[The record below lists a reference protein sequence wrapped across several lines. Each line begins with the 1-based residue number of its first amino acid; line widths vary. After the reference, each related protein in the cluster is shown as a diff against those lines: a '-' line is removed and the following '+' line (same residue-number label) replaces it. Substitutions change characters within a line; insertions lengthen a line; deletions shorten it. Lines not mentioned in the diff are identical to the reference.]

1 MFYSINLKTRCI
13 VLVTKKLYQKTQQEV
28 SLLGF
33 GCMRFP
39 VIDGDDNRIDYEKS
53 VEMIDFAYKSGVNY
67 FDTAYGY
74 HGGESEKFV
83 GVALKRYPRE
93 SFFLA
98 SKMPPWFVKE
108 EADIEKIFNNQLE
121 RCQVDYFDFY
131 LEHSLND
138 ENYDKLEKYNTY
150 EFLTQ
155 KKKEGKIRN
164 LGFSFHGS
172 LECLERILSDHEW
185 DFVQLQYNYLDA
197 ETGSAQKEYEMIKKY
212 NLPLIVM
219 EPVRGGALAN
229 LCEEANALLKKAEP
243 DKSIA
248 SWAIRFAASN
258 ESVLTVL
265 SGMSTSEQVEDN
277 IRTMSDFKP
286 LTEDENTLLSEAA
299 KIFKEYFSI
308 PCTKCRYCTKDCP
321 QGIDIPEML
330 SIWGRYRLEKNAG
343 DFLKRYNNV
352 EKNQRADRCISCR
365 LCESFCPQSIQI
377 TDLMNKIKDLYIE
390 LSANK

>member
-1 MFYSINLKTRCI
+1 M
-13 VLVTKKLYQKTQQEV
+13 VTKKIFKKTNNEI

-39 VIDGDDNRIDYEKS
+39 VLESDDTKIDYDKS
-53 VEMIDFAYKSGVNY
+53 LEMIDYAYKNGVNY

-93 SFFLA
+93 SFYLA

-108 EADIEKIFNNQLE
+108 KDDIERIFNDQLNK
-121 RCQVDYFDFY
+121 CQVEYFDFY
-131 LEHSLND
+131 LEHALND
-138 ENYDKLEKYNTY
+138 ENYDKLESYDTYN
-150 EFLTQ
+150 FLLE

-172 LECLERILSDHEW
+172 LECLERILADHEW
-185 DFVQLQYNYLDA
+185 DFVQLQYNYLDTEISNA
-197 ETGSAQKEYEMIKKY
+197 EKEYQLIKKY

-219 EPVRGGALAN
+219 EPVRGGALSN
-229 LCEEANALLKKAEP
+229 LCDEANALLKNARP
-243 DKSIA
+243 DSSIA

-258 ESVLTVL
+258 DNILTVL
-265 SGMSTSEQVEDN
+265 SGMSNDEQVKDN
-277 IRTMSDFKP
+277 IKTMTDFEKIS
-286 LTEDENTLLSEAA
+286 EDETIILKKAA
-299 KIFKEYFSI
+299 EIFKEYFSV

-330 SIWGRYRLEKNAG
+330 NIWGKYRLEKNAE
-343 DFLKRYNNV
+343 DYTKRYNNIDV
-352 EKNQRADRCISCR
+352 SAHAAKCISCKI
-365 LCESFCPQSIQI
+365 CESYCPQQIKISDIMSDMKEINKNLSIE
-377 TDLMNKIKDLYIE
+377 N
-390 LSANK
+390 

>member
-1 MFYSINLKTRCI
+1 MVTR
-13 VLVTKKLYQKTQQEV
+13 KLYEKNNCEI

-39 VIDGDDNRIDYEKS
+39 VLDSDDSRIDYETAL
-53 VEMIDFAYKSGVNY
+53 EMIDYAYKNGVNY

-83 GVALKRYPRE
+83 GVALKRYPRD

-108 EADIEKIFNNQLE
+108 KSDLERIFNEQLE

-138 ENYDKLEKYNTY
+138 ENYDKLESFDTY
-150 EFLTQ
+150 EFLME

-172 LECLERILSDHEW
+172 LECLERITSDHEW

-197 ETGSAQKEYEMIKKY
+197 SNSNTLKEYEIIKKY

-229 LCEEANALLKKAEP
+229 LCDEANAILKEAKP

-248 SWAIRFAASN
+248 SWAIRYAASN
-258 ESVLTVL
+258 DSILTVL
-265 SGMSTSEQVEDN
+265 SGMSDESQVKDN
-277 IRTMSDFKP
+277 IETMTDFEKI
-286 LTEDENTLLSEAA
+286 TDDEQEALDKA
-299 KIFKEYFSI
+299 VEIFKEYFTV

-330 SIWGRYRLEKNAG
+330 ALWGRYRLEKR
-343 DFLKRYNNV
+343 DSDYVERYHRVPEEARSAN
-352 EKNQRADRCISCR
+352 CIGCH
-365 LCESFCPQSIQI
+365 LCESFCPQGI
-377 TDLMNKIKDLYIE
+377 KIVDIMDNMKE
-390 LSANK
+390 LNSKLGVND

>member
-1 MFYSINLKTRCI
+1 M
-13 VLVTKKLYQKTQQEV
+13 VTKKIFKKTNNEI

-39 VIDGDDNRIDYEKS
+39 VLGSDDTKIDYDKS
-53 VEMIDFAYKSGVNY
+53 LEMIDYAYKNGVNY

-93 SFFLA
+93 SFYLA

-108 EADIEKIFNNQLE
+108 KDDIERIFNDQLNK
-121 RCQVDYFDFY
+121 CQVEYFDFY
-131 LEHSLND
+131 LEHALND
-138 ENYDKLEKYNTY
+138 ENYDKLESYDTYN
-150 EFLTQ
+150 FLLE

-172 LECLERILSDHEW
+172 LECLERILADHEW
-185 DFVQLQYNYLDA
+185 DFVQLQYNYLDTEISNA
-197 ETGSAQKEYEMIKKY
+197 EKEYQLIKKY

-219 EPVRGGALAN
+219 EPVRGGALSN
-229 LCEEANALLKKAEP
+229 LCEEANALLKNARP
-243 DKSIA
+243 DSSIA

-258 ESVLTVL
+258 DNILTVL
-265 SGMSTSEQVEDN
+265 SGMSNDEQVKDN
-277 IRTMSDFKP
+277 IKTMTDFEKIS
-286 LTEDENTLLSEAA
+286 EDETIILKRAA
-299 KIFKEYFSI
+299 EIFKEYFSV

-330 SIWGRYRLEKNAG
+330 NIWGKYRLEKNAE
-343 DFLKRYNNV
+343 DYTKRYNNIDV
-352 EKNQRADRCISCR
+352 SAHAAKCISCKI
-365 LCESFCPQSIQI
+365 CESYCPQQIKISDIMSDMKEINKKLSIE
-377 TDLMNKIKDLYIE
+377 N
-390 LSANK
+390 

>member
-1 MFYSINLKTRCI
+1 MVKKTI
-13 VLVTKKLYQKTQQEV
+13 FHKTNQEV

-39 VIDGDDNRIDYEKS
+39 LLGNDDSKIDYELS
-53 VEMIDFAYKSGVNY
+53 LEMIDYAYKNGVNY

-83 GVALKRYPRE
+83 GVALKRYPRD

-108 EADIEKIFNNQLE
+108 KSDLERIFNEQLE

-138 ENYDKLEKYNTY
+138 ENYDKLQQFNAY
-150 EFLTQ
+150 EFLMQ

-172 LECLERILSDHEW
+172 LECLKKILSDHEW
-185 DFVQLQYNYLDA
+185 DFVQLQYNYLDVEISNA
-197 ETGSAQKEYEMIKKY
+197 EKEYQLIKKY
-212 NLPLIVM
+212 NLPLIIM
-219 EPVRGGALAN
+219 EPVRGGTLAN
-229 LCEEANALLKKAEP
+229 LCEEANALLKDAKP
-243 DKSIA
+243 DESIA
-248 SWAIRFAASN
+248 SWAIKFAASN
-258 ESVLTVL
+258 ESILTVL
-265 SGMSTSEQVEDN
+265 SGMSTPEQVKDN
-277 IRTMSDFKP
+277 INTLSDFDGMND
-286 LTEDENTLLSEAA
+286 DELSTLKKAA
-299 KIFKEYFSI
+299 QIFKDYFSV

-330 SIWGRYRLEKNAG
+330 SIWGRYRLDKDIEGYK
-343 DFLKRYNNV
+343 KRYLNV
-352 EKNQRADRCISCR
+352 DENSRADKCISCK
-365 LCESFCPQSIQI
+365 LCESYCPQSIKI
-377 TDLMNKIKDLYIE
+377 SEIMDDMKKINADLSI
-390 LSANK
+390 

>member
-1 MFYSINLKTRCI
+1 MVTRKI
-13 VLVTKKLYQKTQQEV
+13 YPKTQEEV

-39 VIDGDDNRIDYEKS
+39 VIDGDDSRIDYEKS
-53 VEMIDFAYKSGVNY
+53 LEMIDFAYKNGVNY

-83 GVALKRYPRE
+83 GVALKKYERE

-108 EADIEKIFNNQLE
+108 ESDLERIFNEQLE

-131 LEHSLND
+131 LEHSLNE
-138 ENYDKLEKYNTY
+138 ENYNKLESFNTY
-150 EFLTQ
+150 EFLMN

-172 LECLERILSDHEW
+172 LECLERIVSDHEW
-185 DFVQLQYNYLDA
+185 DFVQLQYNYLDT
-197 ETGSAQKEYEMIKKY
+197 EISNTKKEYEIIKKH

-229 LCEEANALLKKAEP
+229 LCEDANAILKSARPEE
-243 DKSIA
+243 SIA

-258 ESVLTVL
+258 DSILTVL
-265 SGMSTSEQVEDN
+265 SGMSDENQVADN
-277 IRTMSDFKP
+277 IRTMTDFEKI
-286 LTEDENTLLSEAA
+286 TENDEEALNKA
-299 KIFKEYFSI
+299 VKIFKDYFTI

-330 SIWGRYRLEKNAG
+330 NIWGRYKLEKRADDYKN
-343 DFLKRYNNV
+343 RYNKV
-352 EKNQRADRCISCR
+352 EGAKANDCISCR
-365 LCESFCPQSIQI
+365 LCESYCPQNISIADIMNSMKELNSSLSI
-377 TDLMNKIKDLYIE
+377 TD
-390 LSANK
+390 

>member
-1 MFYSINLKTRCI
+1 MVNKTI
-13 VLVTKKLYQKTQQEV
+13 FSKTKQEV

-39 VIDGDDNRIDYEKS
+39 LLENDDTKIDYDLS
-53 VEMIDFAYKSGVNY
+53 LEMIDYAYKNGVNY

-108 EADIEKIFNNQLE
+108 EADLEKIFNNQLE

-138 ENYDKLEKYNTY
+138 ENYDKLEKFNAY

-185 DFVQLQYNYLDA
+185 DFVQLQYNYLDVEISNA
-197 ETGSAQKEYEMIKKY
+197 EKEYQMIKKY
-212 NLPLIVM
+212 NLPLIIM

-229 LCEEANALLKKAEP
+229 LCEEANTLLKEARP
-243 DKSIA
+243 DESIA

-258 ESVLTVL
+258 ESILTVL
-265 SGMSTSEQVEDN
+265 SGMSTPEQVKDN
-277 IRTMSDFKP
+277 I
-286 LTEDENTLLSEAA
+286 NTLTDFDKLSNDELELLKKAA
-299 KIFKEYFSI
+299 EIFKDYFSV
-308 PCTKCRYCTKDCP
+308 PCTKCRYCTKDGP

-330 SIWGRYRLEKNAG
+330 NIWGRYRLEKDGSGYKNRYLKIDENA
-343 DFLKRYNNV
+343 
-352 EKNQRADRCISCR
+352 RADKCISCK
-365 LCESFCPQSIQI
+365 LCESYCPQNIKISSILDDMKKLNA
-377 TDLMNKIKDLYIE
+377 DL
-390 LSANK
+390 LSD

>member
-1 MFYSINLKTRCI
+1 MKNDEVFTLVNKVIFPKTNE
-13 VLVTKKLYQKTQQEV
+13 KV

-39 VIDGDDNRIDYEKS
+39 VLENDDSKINYEAS
-53 VEMIDFAYKSGVNY
+53 LEMIDYAYKNGVNY

-83 GVALKRYPRE
+83 GVALKRYPRD

-108 EADIEKIFNNQLE
+108 EADLERIFNEQLQ

-138 ENYDKLEKYNTY
+138 ENYDKLQKFNTY
-150 EFLTQ
+150 EFLVQ

-172 LECLERILSDHEW
+172 LDCLERILADHEW
-185 DFVQLQYNYLDA
+185 DFVQLQYNYLDV
-197 ETGSAQKEYEMIKKY
+197 EISDTEKEYQLIKKY
-212 NLPLIVM
+212 NLPLIIM

-229 LCEEANALLKKAEP
+229 LCEEANALLKETKP
-243 DKSIA
+243 DESIA
-248 SWAIRFAASN
+248 SWAIKFAASN
-258 ESVLTVL
+258 ESILTVL
-265 SGMSTSEQVEDN
+265 SGMSTLDQVKDN
-277 IRTMSDFKP
+277 IETLSDFSK
-286 LTEDENTLLSEAA
+286 LNDDELSTLKKAA
-299 KIFKEYFSI
+299 QIFKDYFSV

-330 SIWGRYRLEKNAG
+330 NIWGRYRLNKDVDG
-343 DFLKRYNNV
+343 YKKRYLDVDENS
-352 EKNQRADRCISCR
+352 RADKCISCK
-365 LCESFCPQSIQI
+365 LCESYCPQSIKI
-377 TDLMNKIKDLYIE
+377 SEILDDMKKLNADFFTDN
-390 LSANK
+390 

>member
-1 MFYSINLKTRCI
+1 MVSKKVYP
-13 VLVTKKLYQKTQQEV
+13 VTNDEV

-39 VIDGDDNRIDYEKS
+39 VIDGDDKKIDYEKS
-53 VEMIDFAYKSGVNY
+53 LEMIDYAYKNGVNY

-108 EADIEKIFNNQLE
+108 KSDIERIFNEQLE
-121 RCQVDYFDFY
+121 RCQVEYFDFY

-138 ENYDKLEKYNTY
+138 ENYDKLESYDTYN
-150 EFLTQ
+150 FLIE

-172 LECLERILSDHEW
+172 LECLERIVSDHEW
-185 DFVQLQYNYLDA
+185 DFCQLQYNYLDT
-197 ETGSAQKEYEMIKKY
+197 EISNAQKEYEIIRKH

-229 LCEEANALLKKAEP
+229 LCDEANAILKEARP

-258 ESVLTVL
+258 DNILTVL
-265 SGMSTSEQVEDN
+265 SGMSNEEQVKDN
-277 IRTMSDFKP
+277 IATMTDFEKITESDAVALDK
-286 LTEDENTLLSEAA
+286 AA
-299 KIFKEYFSI
+299 KIFKEYFSV

-330 SIWGRYRLEKNAG
+330 SLWGRYRLHKNES
-343 DFLKRYNNV
+343 DYIERYHKV
-352 EKNQRADRCISCR
+352 EEQARAKNCISCH
-365 LCESFCPQSIQI
+365 LCESFCPQNIKIVDIMDDLKELNEKLGI
-377 TDLMNKIKDLYIE
+377 TD
-390 LSANK
+390 

>member
-1 MFYSINLKTRCI
+1 MVTR
-13 VLVTKKLYQKTQQEV
+13 KLFEKNNREI

-39 VIDGDDNRIDYEKS
+39 VLDSDDTKIDYEKS
-53 VEMIDFAYKSGVNY
+53 LEMIDIAYKNGVNY

-108 EADIEKIFNNQLE
+108 EADLERIFNEQLE

-138 ENYDKLEKYNTY
+138 ENYDKLESFNTY
-150 EFLTQ
+150 EFLM
-155 KKKEGKIRN
+155 KKKQEGKIRN

-172 LECLERILSDHEW
+172 LECLERITSDHKW

-197 ETGSAQKEYEMIKKY
+197 VNADTLKEYEIIKKH

-219 EPVRGGALAN
+219 EPVRGGALAD
-229 LCEEANALLKKAEP
+229 LCDEANSILKETNP

-248 SWAIRFAASN
+248 SWAIRYAASN
-258 ESVLTVL
+258 ESVITVL
-265 SGMSTSEQVEDN
+265 SGMSDENQVKDN
-277 IRTMSDFKP
+277 IETMTDFEK
-286 LTEDENTLLSEAA
+286 LTETEQAA
-299 KIFKEYFSI
+299 LDKAVQIFREYFTV

-321 QGIDIPEML
+321 QGINIPEML
-330 SIWGRYRLEKNAG
+330 AVWGKYRLEKRDN
-343 DFLKRYNNV
+343 DYIDRYHRV
-352 EKNQRADRCISCR
+352 AEGSRAADCIGCH
-365 LCESFCPQSIQI
+365 LCESFCPQSI
-377 TDLMNKIKDLYIE
+377 KIVDIMDNLKALNVKLGVND
-390 LSANK
+390 

>member
-1 MFYSINLKTRCI
+1 MVTR
-13 VLVTKKLYQKTQQEV
+13 KLFEKNNREI

-39 VIDGDDNRIDYEKS
+39 VLDSDDSKIDYERAL
-53 VEMIDFAYKSGVNY
+53 EMIDIAYKSGVNY

-83 GVALKRYPRE
+83 GTALKRYPRE

-98 SKMPPWFVKE
+98 SKMPPWFVKT
-108 EADIEKIFNNQLE
+108 EADLERIFSEQLE

-138 ENYDKLEKYNTY
+138 ENYDKLESFNTY
-150 EFLTQ
+150 EFLLQ
-155 KKKEGKIRN
+155 KKKEGKIKN

-172 LECLERILSDHEW
+172 LECLERITNDHEW

-197 ETGSAQKEYEMIKKY
+197 VNSNTLKEYEIISKY

-229 LCEEANALLKKAEP
+229 LCDEANAILKAAEP
-243 DKSIA
+243 DMSIA
-248 SWAIRFAASN
+248 SWAIRYAASN
-258 ESVLTVL
+258 DSILTVL
-265 SGMSTSEQVEDN
+265 SGMSDENQVRDN
-277 IRTMSDFKP
+277 IKTMIDFKK
-286 LTEDENTLLSEAA
+286 LSETEEKVLDKAV
-299 KIFKEYFSI
+299 KIFKEYFTV

-330 SIWGRYRLEKNAG
+330 ALWGRYRLEKRENDYAE
-343 DFLKRYNNV
+343 RYHRIT
-352 EKNQRADRCISCR
+352 EGSRAADCIGCH
-365 LCESFCPQSIQI
+365 LCESFCPQGI
-377 TDLMNKIKDLYIE
+377 KIVDIMDSLKE
-390 LSANK
+390 LNSKLGFND

>member
-1 MFYSINLKTRCI
+1 M
-13 VLVTKKLYQKTQQEV
+13 VTKKVYQKTNEEV

-39 VIDGDDNRIDYEKS
+39 VIDGDDSKIDYEKS
-53 VEMIDFAYKSGVNY
+53 LEMIDYAYKNGVNY

-83 GVALKRYPRE
+83 GVALSRYPRE

-108 EADIEKIFNNQLE
+108 EADLEKIFNEQLE

-138 ENYDKLEKYNTY
+138 DNYDKLESFNTY
-150 EFLTQ
+150 EFLMQ

-172 LECLERILSDHEW
+172 LECLERITADHEW
-185 DFVQLQYNYLDA
+185 DFVQLQYNYLDTEISNA
-197 ETGSAQKEYEMIKKY
+197 LKEYEIVKKH

-229 LCEEANALLKKAEP
+229 LCEEANEILKNARP

-248 SWAIRFAASN
+248 SWAVRFAASN
-258 ESVLTVL
+258 DSILTVL
-265 SGMSTSEQVEDN
+265 SGMSDENQVKDN
-277 IRTMSDFKP
+277 IEAMTDFEKI
-286 LTEDENTLLSEAA
+286 TENDKIALDKAV
-299 KIFKEYFSI
+299 KIFKEYFSV

-330 SIWGRYRLEKNAG
+330 SLWGKYRLEKRDA
-343 DFLKRYNNV
+343 DYIERYHRV
-352 EKNQRADRCISCR
+352 EESARAKNCISCH
-365 LCESFCPQSIQI
+365 LCESFCPQNIKIVDIMNSLKELNKKFGI
-377 TDLMNKIKDLYIE
+377 TD
-390 LSANK
+390 

>member
-1 MFYSINLKTRCI
+1 MVNKTI
-13 VLVTKKLYQKTQQEV
+13 FSKTKQEV

-39 VIDGDDNRIDYEKS
+39 LLENDDTKIDYDLS
-53 VEMIDFAYKSGVNY
+53 LEMIDYAYKNGVNY

-108 EADIEKIFNNQLE
+108 EADLEKIFNNQLE

-138 ENYDKLEKYNTY
+138 ENYDKLEKFNAY

-185 DFVQLQYNYLDA
+185 DFVQLQYNYLDVEISNA
-197 ETGSAQKEYEMIKKY
+197 EKEYQMIKKY
-212 NLPLIVM
+212 NLPLIIM

-229 LCEEANALLKKAEP
+229 LCEEANTLLKEARP
-243 DKSIA
+243 DESIA

-258 ESVLTVL
+258 ESILTVL
-265 SGMSTSEQVEDN
+265 SVMSTPEQVKDN
-277 IRTMSDFKP
+277 I
-286 LTEDENTLLSEAA
+286 NTLTDFNKLSNDELKLLKKAA
-299 KIFKEYFSI
+299 EIFKG
-308 PCTKCRYCTKDCP
+308 KK
-321 QGIDIPEML
+321 
-330 SIWGRYRLEKNAG
+330 
-343 DFLKRYNNV
+343 
-352 EKNQRADRCISCR
+352 
-365 LCESFCPQSIQI
+365 
-377 TDLMNKIKDLYIE
+377 
-390 LSANK
+390 

>member
-1 MFYSINLKTRCI
+1 M
-13 VLVTKKLYQKTQQEV
+13 VTKKLFEKTNDEI

-39 VIDGDDNRIDYEKS
+39 VIDGEDNKIDYEKS
-53 VEMIDFAYKSGVNY
+53 LEMIDSAYRNGVNY
-67 FDTAYGY
+67 FDTAFGY

-93 SFFLA
+93 SFYLA

-108 EADIEKIFNNQLE
+108 KSDLERIFNEQLE
-121 RCQVDYFDFY
+121 RCQVEYFDFY

-138 ENYDKLEKYNTY
+138 ENYDKLEAFDTYN
-150 EFLTQ
+150 FLLD

-172 LECLERILSDHEW
+172 LECLERITSDHEW
-185 DFVQLQYNYLDA
+185 DFCQLQYNYLDA
-197 ETGSAQKEYEMIKKY
+197 ETSDTLKEYEIIKKH

-229 LCEEANALLKKAEP
+229 LCDEANALLKAERP
-243 DKSIA
+243 NESIA
-248 SWAIRFAASN
+248 SWAIRYAASN
-258 ESVLTVL
+258 DSILTVL
-265 SGMSTSEQVEDN
+265 SGMSDENQVKDN
-277 IRTMSDFKP
+277 IKTMSDFQP
-286 LTEDENTLLSEAA
+286 ITENDKIVLDKAV
-299 KIFKEYFSI
+299 KIFKEYFNV

-330 SIWGRYRLEKNAG
+330 NIWGRYRLEKRAEDYIN
-343 DFLKRYNNV
+343 RYHKV
-352 EKNQRADRCISCR
+352 EESARAKNCISCH
-365 LCESFCPQSIQI
+365 LCESFCPQNIKIVDIMNSIKKLNKELGI
-377 TDLMNKIKDLYIE
+377 TD
-390 LSANK
+390 

>member
-1 MFYSINLKTRCI
+1 M
-13 VLVTKKLYQKTQQEV
+13 VTKKVYQKTQQEI

-39 VIDGDDNRIDYEKS
+39 VIDGEDNKIDYEKS
-53 VEMIDFAYKSGVNY
+53 TEMIDFAYNNGVNY

-108 EADIEKIFNNQLE
+108 KDDVDRIFNDQLNK
-121 RCQVDYFDFY
+121 CQVEYFDFY
-131 LEHSLND
+131 LEHALND
-138 ENYDKLEKYNTY
+138 ENYDKLESYDTYNY
-150 EFLTQ
+150 LIE

-172 LECLERILSDHEW
+172 LECLERILADHEW
-185 DFVQLQYNYLDA
+185 DFVQLQYNYLDTA
-197 ETGSAQKEYEMIKKY
+197 TGNAQKEYEIIKKY

-219 EPVRGGALAN
+219 EPVRGGSLAD
-229 LCEEANALLKKAEP
+229 LCEEANALLKNAEP
-243 DKSIA
+243 EKSIA

-258 ESVLTVL
+258 ENILTVL
-265 SGMSTSEQVEDN
+265 SGMSNAEQVEDN
-277 IRTMSDFKP
+277 IKTMTDFKP
-286 LTEDENTLLSEAA
+286 LNDNETAILSEAT

-330 SIWGRYRLEKNAG
+330 NIWGKYRLEKDAE
-343 DFLKRYNNV
+343 DFIKRYNKV
-352 EKNQRADRCISCR
+352 EEDQRADKCISCR
-365 LCESFCPQSIQI
+365 LCESFCPQSIEIADYMSKI
-377 TDLMNKIKDLYIE
+377 TDLYNE
-390 LSANK
+390 LSAEK

>member
-1 MFYSINLKTRCI
+1 M
-13 VLVTKKLYQKTQQEV
+13 VTKKVYPKTNDEI

-39 VIDGDDNRIDYEKS
+39 VIDGDDKKIDYEKS
-53 VEMIDFAYKSGVNY
+53 LGMIDFAYKNGVNY

-93 SFFLA
+93 SFYLA

-108 EADIEKIFNNQLE
+108 KSDIERIFNDQLE
-121 RCQVDYFDFY
+121 KCQVDYFDFY
-131 LEHSLND
+131 LEHALD
-138 ENYDKLEKYNTY
+138 DGNYDKLESYDTYN
-150 EFLTQ
+150 FLME

-172 LECLERILSDHEW
+172 LECLERILADHEW
-185 DFVQLQYNYLDA
+185 DFCQLQYNYLDT
-197 ETGSAQKEYEMIKKY
+197 EISNAQKEYELIKKY

-229 LCEEANALLKKAEP
+229 LCDESNAILKEARP

-258 ESVLTVL
+258 DSILTVL
-265 SGMSTSEQVEDN
+265 SGMSNEEQVKDN
-277 IRTMSDFKP
+277 IETMTDFEKITESDTVAIDK
-286 LTEDENTLLSEAA
+286 AV
-299 KIFKEYFSI
+299 KIFKEYFTV

-330 SIWGRYRLEKNAG
+330 NIWGRYRLHKNEN
-343 DFLKRYNNV
+343 DYIERYHKV
-352 EKNQRADRCISCR
+352 EESARAKNCISCH
-365 LCESFCPQSIQI
+365 LCESFCPQSIKIVDILDNMKEINEKLGI
-377 TDLMNKIKDLYIE
+377 TD
-390 LSANK
+390 

>member
-1 MFYSINLKTRCI
+1 MVNKTI
-13 VLVTKKLYQKTQQEV
+13 FSKTKQEV

-39 VIDGDDNRIDYEKS
+39 LLENDDTKIDYDLS
-53 VEMIDFAYKSGVNY
+53 LEMIDYAYKNGVNY

-108 EADIEKIFNNQLE
+108 EADLEKIFNNQLE

-138 ENYDKLEKYNTY
+138 ENYDKLEKFNAY

-185 DFVQLQYNYLDA
+185 DFVQLQYNYLDVEISNA
-197 ETGSAQKEYEMIKKY
+197 EKEYQMIKKY
-212 NLPLIVM
+212 NLPLIIM

-229 LCEEANALLKKAEP
+229 LCEEANTLLKEARP
-243 DKSIA
+243 DESIA

-258 ESVLTVL
+258 ESILTVL
-265 SGMSTSEQVEDN
+265 SGMSTPEQVKDN
-277 IRTMSDFKP
+277 I
-286 LTEDENTLLSEAA
+286 NTLTDFNKLSNDELKLLKKAA
-299 KIFKEYFSI
+299 EIFKDYFSV

-330 SIWGRYRLEKNAG
+330 NIWGRYRLEKDGSGYKNRYLKIDENA
-343 DFLKRYNNV
+343 
-352 EKNQRADRCISCR
+352 RADKCISCK
-365 LCESFCPQSIQI
+365 LCESYCPQNIKISSILDDMKKLNA
-377 TDLMNKIKDLYIE
+377 DL
-390 LSANK
+390 LSD

>member
-1 MFYSINLKTRCI
+1 MFILVNKVIFPKTN
-13 VLVTKKLYQKTQQEV
+13 QAV

-39 VIDGDDNRIDYEKS
+39 LLENDDSKIDYELS
-53 VEMIDFAYKSGVNY
+53 LEMIDYAYKNGVNY

-108 EADIEKIFNNQLE
+108 ESDLERIFNEQLE
-121 RCQVDYFDFY
+121 RCQVEYFDFY

-138 ENYDKLEKYNTY
+138 ENYDKLQKFNTY
-150 EFLTQ
+150 EFLMQ

-185 DFVQLQYNYLDA
+185 DFVQLQYNYLDIEISNA
-197 ETGSAQKEYEMIKKY
+197 EKEYQLIKKY
-212 NLPLIVM
+212 NLPLIIM

-229 LCEEANALLKKAEP
+229 LCEDANALLKEAKPEE
-243 DKSIA
+243 SIA
-248 SWAIRFAASN
+248 SWAIKFAASN
-258 ESVLTVL
+258 ESILTVL
-265 SGMSTSEQVEDN
+265 SGMSTPEQVKDN
-277 IRTMSDFKP
+277 IETLSDFRK
-286 LTEDENTLLSEAA
+286 LNDEELSVLKKAG
-299 KIFKEYFSI
+299 KIFKDYFSV

-330 SIWGRYRLEKNAG
+330 SIWGRYRLDKDIDGYKRRYLDVDENA
-343 DFLKRYNNV
+343 
-352 EKNQRADRCISCR
+352 RADKCISCK
-365 LCESFCPQSIQI
+365 LCESYCPQSI
-377 TDLMNKIKDLYIE
+377 KISEILNDMKKINDTFSI
-390 LSANK
+390 

>member
-1 MFYSINLKTRCI
+1 M
-13 VLVTKKLYQKTQQEV
+13 VTKKVFPKTNEEI

-39 VIDGDDNRIDYEKS
+39 VIDGEDNRIDYEKS
-53 VEMIDFAYKSGVNY
+53 LEMIDYAYKNGVNY

-108 EADIEKIFNNQLE
+108 KADLEKIFNDQLKK
-121 RCQVDYFDFY
+121 CQVDYFDFY
-131 LEHSLND
+131 LEHSLNE
-138 ENYDKLEKYNTY
+138 ENYNKLESFDTHN
-150 EFLTQ
+150 FLLQ

-172 LECLERILSDHEW
+172 LECLERITSEHEW

-197 ETGSAQKEYEMIKKY
+197 EISNTLKEYEIIKKH

-229 LCEEANALLKKAEP
+229 LCDEANSILKEVNP

-248 SWAIRFAASN
+248 SWAIRYAASN
-258 ESVLTVL
+258 DSILTVL
-265 SGMSTSEQVEDN
+265 SGMSDENQVKDN
-277 IRTMSDFKP
+277 IETMTDFEKI
-286 LTEDENTLLSEAA
+286 TEKESIALDEATR
-299 KIFKEYFSI
+299 IFKEYFSV

-330 SIWGRYRLEKNAG
+330 SLWGRYRLEKKEN
-343 DFLKRYNNV
+343 DYIERYNRV
-352 EKNQRADRCISCR
+352 EKSARAENCISCH
-365 LCESFCPQSIQI
+365 LCETFCPQSIKI
-377 TDLMNKIKDLYIE
+377 VDIMDNLKKLNKSLKISD
-390 LSANK
+390 

>member
-1 MFYSINLKTRCI
+1 MVTR
-13 VLVTKKLYQKTQQEV
+13 KLFRNNNREI

-39 VIDGDDNRIDYEKS
+39 VIDGQDNQIDYDASLK
-53 VEMIDFAYKSGVNY
+53 MIDYAYNNGVNY

-83 GVALKRYPRE
+83 GVALKRYPRDT
-93 SFFLA
+93 FFLA

-108 EADIEKIFNNQLE
+108 KADLERIFNEQLE

-138 ENYDKLEKYNTY
+138 ENYDKLESFNTY
-150 EFLTQ
+150 EFLME
-155 KKKEGKIRN
+155 KKREGKIRN

-172 LECLERILSDHEW
+172 LECLERITSDHQW

-197 ETGSAQKEYEMIKKY
+197 VNSDTLKEYEIIKKH

-229 LCEEANALLKKAEP
+229 LCDEANALLKEARP
-243 DKSIA
+243 DSSIA
-248 SWAIRFAASN
+248 SWAIRYAASN
-258 ESVLTVL
+258 DSILTVL
-265 SGMSTSEQVEDN
+265 SGMSDDSQVEDN
-277 IRTMSDFKP
+277 IRTMSDFEK
-286 LTEDENTLLSEAA
+286 LTEKETEVLEKAVN
-299 KIFKEYFSI
+299 IFKEYFNV

-330 SIWGRYRLEKNAG
+330 SIWGRYRLEKRDN
-343 DFLKRYNNV
+343 DYIERYHRVPAEARSVN
-352 EKNQRADRCISCR
+352 CIGCH
-365 LCESFCPQSIQI
+365 LCESFCPQGI
-377 TDLMNKIKDLYIE
+377 KIVDIMDSLKEINSRLKIND
-390 LSANK
+390 

>member
-1 MFYSINLKTRCI
+1 M
-13 VLVTKKLYQKTQQEV
+13 VTKKIYAKTNQKV

-39 VIDGDDNRIDYEKS
+39 VINGEDNRIDYNRS
-53 VEMIDFAYKSGVNY
+53 FEMIDQAYKNGVNY

-83 GVALKRYPRE
+83 GTALKKYPRE

-108 EADIEKIFNNQLE
+108 KADLERIFNEQLE
-121 RCQVDYFDFY
+121 RCQVEYFDFY

-138 ENYDKLEKYNTY
+138 ENYDKLEGFDTYN
-150 EFLTQ
+150 FLLE
-155 KKKEGKIRN
+155 KKKKGKIRN

-172 LECLERILSDHEW
+172 LSCLERITSDHEW
-185 DFVQLQYNYLDA
+185 DFCQLQYNYLDA
-197 ETGSAQKEYEMIKKY
+197 EISNTLKEYEIIKKH

-229 LCEEANALLKKAEP
+229 LCDEANAILKAERP
-243 DKSIA
+243 DESIA

-258 ESVLTVL
+258 ESILTVL
-265 SGMSTSEQVEDN
+265 SGMSDENQVRDN
-277 IRTMSDFKP
+277 IKTMSDFEP
-286 LTEDENTLLSEAA
+286 ISESDKTALDKA
-299 KIFKEYFSI
+299 VKIFKEYFTV

-330 SIWGRYRLEKNAG
+330 NIWGRYRLEKRTEDYIN
-343 DFLKRYNNV
+343 RYHKV
-352 EKNQRADRCISCR
+352 DESARAKNCISCH
-365 LCESFCPQSIQI
+365 LCESFCPQNIKIVDIMDSIKEINDELGI
-377 TDLMNKIKDLYIE
+377 TD
-390 LSANK
+390 

>member
-1 MFYSINLKTRCI
+1 MVNKTI
-13 VLVTKKLYQKTQQEV
+13 FSKTKQEV

-39 VIDGDDNRIDYEKS
+39 LLENDDTKIDYDLS
-53 VEMIDFAYKSGVNY
+53 LEMIDYAYKNGVNY

-108 EADIEKIFNNQLE
+108 EADLEKIFNNQLE

-138 ENYDKLEKYNTY
+138 ENYDKLEKFNAY

-185 DFVQLQYNYLDA
+185 DFVQLQYNYLDVEISNA
-197 ETGSAQKEYEMIKKY
+197 EKEYQMIKKY
-212 NLPLIVM
+212 NLPLIIM

-229 LCEEANALLKKAEP
+229 LCEEANTLLKEARP
-243 DKSIA
+243 DESIA

-258 ESVLTVL
+258 ESILTVL
-265 SGMSTSEQVEDN
+265 SGMSTPEQVKDN
-277 IRTMSDFKP
+277 I
-286 LTEDENTLLSEAA
+286 NTLTDFDKLSNDELELLKKAA
-299 KIFKEYFSI
+299 EIFKDYFSV

-330 SIWGRYRLEKNAG
+330 NIWGRYRLEKDGSGYKNRYLKIDENA
-343 DFLKRYNNV
+343 
-352 EKNQRADRCISCR
+352 RADKCISCK
-365 LCESFCPQSIQI
+365 LCESYCPQNIKISSILDDMKKLNA
-377 TDLMNKIKDLYIE
+377 DL
-390 LSANK
+390 LSD

>member
-1 MFYSINLKTRCI
+1 MKNDEVFTLVNKVIFPKTNE
-13 VLVTKKLYQKTQQEV
+13 KV

-39 VIDGDDNRIDYEKS
+39 VLENDDSKINYEAS
-53 VEMIDFAYKSGVNY
+53 LEMIDYAYKNGVNY

-83 GVALKRYPRE
+83 GVALKRYPRD

-108 EADIEKIFNNQLE
+108 EADLERIFNEQLQ

-138 ENYDKLEKYNTY
+138 ENYDKLQKFNTY
-150 EFLTQ
+150 EFLVQ

-172 LECLERILSDHEW
+172 LDCLERILADHEW
-185 DFVQLQYNYLDA
+185 DFVQLQYNYLDV
-197 ETGSAQKEYEMIKKY
+197 EISNTEKEYQLIKKY
-212 NLPLIVM
+212 NLPLIIM

-229 LCEEANALLKKAEP
+229 LCQEANALLKETKP
-243 DKSIA
+243 DESIA
-248 SWAIRFAASN
+248 SWAIKFAASN
-258 ESVLTVL
+258 ESILTVL
-265 SGMSTSEQVEDN
+265 SGMSTLDQVKDN
-277 IRTMSDFKP
+277 IETLSDFSR
-286 LTEDENTLLSEAA
+286 LNDDELSTLKKAA
-299 KIFKEYFSI
+299 QIFKDYFSV

-330 SIWGRYRLEKNAG
+330 NIWGRYRLNKDVDG
-343 DFLKRYNNV
+343 YKKRYLDVDENS
-352 EKNQRADRCISCR
+352 RADKCISCK
-365 LCESFCPQSIQI
+365 LCESYCPQSIKI
-377 TDLMNKIKDLYIE
+377 SEILDDMKKLNADFFTDK
-390 LSANK
+390 

>member
-1 MFYSINLKTRCI
+1 M
-13 VLVTKKLYQKTQQEV
+13 VTKKLYSKTNGEV

-39 VIDGDDNRIDYEKS
+39 VIDGDDSRIDYEKS
-53 VEMIDFAYKSGVNY
+53 LEMIDYAYKNGVNY

-83 GVALKRYPRE
+83 GVALKRYPRDT
-93 SFFLA
+93 FFLA

-108 EADIEKIFNNQLE
+108 EADLEKIFNNQLE
-121 RCQVDYFDFY
+121 RCQVEYFDFY

-138 ENYDKLEKYNTY
+138 ENYDKLESFNTY
-150 EFLTQ
+150 EFLLQ

-172 LECLERILSDHEW
+172 LECLERITSDHEW
-185 DFVQLQYNYLDA
+185 DFVQLQYNYLDT
-197 ETGSAQKEYEMIKKY
+197 EISDTLKEYEIINKY

-219 EPVRGGALAN
+219 EPVRGGALAD
-229 LCEEANALLKKAEP
+229 LCEEANAILKKARPE
-243 DKSIA
+243 KSIA

-258 ESVLTVL
+258 ERILTVL
-265 SGMSTSEQVEDN
+265 SGMSDENQVKDN
-277 IRTMSDFKP
+277 IETMSDFEKITDNDKVA
-286 LTEDENTLLSEAA
+286 LDKAV
-299 KIFKEYFSI
+299 KIFKEYFTV

-330 SIWGRYRLEKNAG
+330 NLWGRYRLEKKDDDYIN
-343 DFLKRYNNV
+343 RYHKV
-352 EKNQRADRCISCR
+352 EESARAKNCISCH
-365 LCESFCPQSIQI
+365 LCESFCPQNIKI
-377 TDLMNKIKDLYIE
+377 VDIMDNLKVLNKKLGIDD
-390 LSANK
+390 